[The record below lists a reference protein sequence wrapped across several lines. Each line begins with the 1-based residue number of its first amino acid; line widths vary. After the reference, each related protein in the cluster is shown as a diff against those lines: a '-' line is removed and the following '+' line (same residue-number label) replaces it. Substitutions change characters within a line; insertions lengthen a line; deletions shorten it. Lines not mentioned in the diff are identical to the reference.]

1 MDSYG
6 YEISYITIPALGHD
20 FSDNAKVCRNEGC
33 DAVNPDYVE
42 SKKEKSSESTE
53 STEQSAS
60 ETETPDVISQPTTVE
75 EVPIT
80 GDVSN
85 WMVLVVI
92 MIGAMGVSVLSTR
105 RIRIQ

>member
-42 SKKEKSSESTE
+42 SKKEKTSE

-85 WMVLVVI
+85 LMVLAII